1 MPRSSLLPSLP
12 LSPSP
17 EKSPPNPPWSVW
29 SRRDRVEVWFDGLDG
44 RDLEESLAVAAEII
58 AAGAWRSWMVRRFI
72 RLHRHEVTRL
82 MRRLGPMIPPSRG
95 GPRFGPG

>member
-1 MPRSSLLPSLP
+1 MPRCSHLPSLP
-12 LSPSP
+12 VSPLRGLRESP
-17 EKSPPNPPWSVW
+17 
-29 SRRDRVEVWFDGLDG
+29 DRWLDEIDRLDG
-44 RDLEESLAVAAEII
+44 RDLDASLAVAADII

-95 GPRFGPG
+95 RRFQGR